1 MTKEQVVGGRG
12 DSRIFLMGLHRG
24 AKIQSGGAHGKSHVP
39 QHKWDD
45 IKRALHK
52 CLDNSPLFL

>member
-1 MTKEQVVGGRG
+1 MQWRFYDLRFSRGGG
-12 DSRIFLMGLHRG
+12 GG
-24 AKIQSGGAHGKSHVP
+24 GGAHRKSNVP

-52 CLDNSPLFL
+52 YLDNSSLFYK